1 MDVFDPN
8 ILQRVFLEAILQV
21 GIKKSIGDLGP
32 ECPFNETVRKCN
44 HVVLIYAVWFSLYEL
59 YWLLIPPCYGP
70 RSTSKYSAMTLLY
83 TQNTTVSTVECSQN
97 ARLLVRAKIPV

>member
-32 ECPFNETVRKCN
+32 ECPFNV
-44 HVVLIYAVWFSLYEL
+44 
-59 YWLLIPPCYGP
+59 
-70 RSTSKYSAMTLLY
+70 
-83 TQNTTVSTVECSQN
+83 
-97 ARLLVRAKIPV
+97 RLLVYLLPCWSSFKGRLTGFAPCRTVDMALYR

>member
-32 ECPFNETVRKCN
+32 ECPFKVTVINIEHAVRQLKPITKRRKK
-44 HVVLIYAVWFSLYEL
+44 
-59 YWLLIPPCYGP
+59 
-70 RSTSKYSAMTLLY
+70 RSK
-83 TQNTTVSTVECSQN
+83 V
-97 ARLLVRAKIPV
+97 

>member
-32 ECPFNETVRKCN
+32 ECPFNRIHLTVRYLLQGVV
-44 HVVLIYAVWFSLYEL
+44 HVTLYTYTSIAYSILGISVSLQSGILVEYEL
-59 YWLLIPPCYGP
+59 
-70 RSTSKYSAMTLLY
+70 
-83 TQNTTVSTVECSQN
+83 
-97 ARLLVRAKIPV
+97 LVHQIWKSYDPVGNSI

>member
-32 ECPFNETVRKCN
+32 ECPFNN
-44 HVVLIYAVWFSLYEL
+44 HPKIHHEVFVYAGSSILSYL
-59 YWLLIPPCYGP
+59 PILCCL
-70 RSTSKYSAMTLLY
+70 
-83 TQNTTVSTVECSQN
+83 TTVVCYMSYCMEICVIVL
-97 ARLLVRAKIPV
+97 AVRFLHFTIIVH

>member
-32 ECPFNETVRKCN
+32 ECPFNIHMKWSQCWGVLEGEVTEV
-44 HVVLIYAVWFSLYEL
+44 HVQIMKDTRSHMEL
-59 YWLLIPPCYGP
+59 
-70 RSTSKYSAMTLLY
+70 RHS
-83 TQNTTVSTVECSQN
+83 VEPKN
-97 ARLLVRAKIPV
+97 VPKGTN